1 VDFGLAE
8 GLKFCSKSEIIYY
21 SVLGENMA
29 ELPEIPGYEVL
40 SQLGEGGMSTVY
52 LGIQK
57 KLNRKVAI
65 KILEPSLLKKKRIE
79 ERFMKEAQIA
89 ANLHH
94 SNIIQVFDTGKVED
108 YHYTIMEYLEESL
121 KDRMQQSPENKI
133 PPKMALKI
141 TRKIMSALDYAHW
154 QGVFHRDIK
163 PDNIMFRQDSTP
175 VLMDFGISLLFDV
188 PVETDRLTRE
198 GIIMGTIH
206 YMSPEQ
212 CLNKK
217 DIDGRSDIYSL
228 GVVLYEMLTGK
239 KPYEGDS
246 QLNIAFKHTKD
257 PIPRLTGGLSQYQ
270 PLIDGMMAKK
280 KDDRVSSGAQF
291 MELLEKIES
300 SPAGSAAP
308 PVKPQFEQPKVMLQ
322 PTPSPQPG
330 LRPSPPGTT
339 APEEAP
345 IKRKDPIMASPYKPP
360 EPINERFKSF
370 IKTSIEK
377 LKSFTTQV
385 NQNFASSTTKMVEK
399 VDPVMN
405 KPIMKKLLLTVLPG
419 LVLLI
424 ILAIIIF
431 APGSPGSI
439 DSNQQP
445 GTILPFL
452 RELFEQAPRYHQEL
466 NLARELYQKGDYKSL
481 SEARKKI
488 NELKEIVI
496 IPEVEDLE
504 IKINNSINLLQK
516 DFNSYYDAA
525 IDYYYKDKN
534 LDKAAESIQKAKE
547 IYTTKELLELE
558 ALIEE
563 EINDRGTKK
572 K

>member
-1 VDFGLAE
+1 
-8 GLKFCSKSEIIYY
+8 
-21 SVLGENMA
+21 MA
-29 ELPEIPGYEVL
+29 DLPEIPGYEIL
-40 SQLGEGGMSTVY
+40 SRLGEGGMSTVY

-57 KLNRKVAI
+57 KLSRKIAI
-65 KILEPSLLKKKRIE
+65 KILEPSLLKKKRVE

-94 SNIIQVFDTGKVED
+94 SNIIQVFDTGKIEN
-108 YHYTIMEYLEESL
+108 YHYTIMEYLDESL
-121 KDRMQQSPENKI
+121 KDRMRQYSENKM

-188 PVETDRLTRE
+188 QDEPDRLTKE

-239 KPYEGDS
+239 KPFEGDS

-257 PIPRLTGGLSQYQ
+257 PIPGLPGEFSQYQ

-280 KDDRVSSGAQF
+280 RNDRISSGAQF

-300 SPAGSAAP
+300 SPAGPTAP
-308 PVKPQFEQPKVMLQ
+308 PVEQRSEQPKETPQ
-322 PTPSPQPG
+322 PGPSPQSGLTSSQPETTVPEFVPG
-330 LRPSPPGTT
+330 
-339 APEEAP
+339 
-345 IKRKDPIMASPYKPP
+345 KRKEAVFSSPYKPP
-360 EPINERFKSF
+360 EPVKERLKSF
-370 IKTSIEK
+370 IKTSVEK
-377 LKSFTTQV
+377 LKLFINQVKQKLVSFT
-385 NQNFASSTTKMVEK
+385 AKMINNL
-399 VDPVMN
+399 DPVMN
-405 KPIMKKLLLTVLPG
+405 KPIMKKLLLAVLPG
-419 LVLLI
+419 LVILV
-424 ILAIIIF
+424 ILAIVIF
-431 APGSPGSI
+431 APGSPGSRG
-439 DSNQQP
+439 SNQQS
-445 GTILPFL
+445 GTGLPFFG
-452 RELFEQAPRYHQEL
+452 ELLEQAPRYHQDL
-466 NLARELYQKGDYKSL
+466 KLAREFYQKGDYKNL
-481 SEARKKI
+481 EEARKKI
-488 NELKEIVI
+488 NELKAIVI
-496 IPEVEDLE
+496 IPGLE
-504 IKINNSINLLQK
+504 ELEMRINNGINLLQR
-516 DFNSYYDAA
+516 DFNRYYDEA
-525 IDYYYKDKN
+525 IDYYYKEKN

-547 IYTTKELLELE
+547 IYTTKELLDLE

-563 EINDRGTKK
+563 EIKDRETKK
-572 K
+572 KK

>member
-1 VDFGLAE
+1 
-8 GLKFCSKSEIIYY
+8 
-21 SVLGENMA
+21 MA
-29 ELPEIPGYEVL
+29 DLPEIPGYEIIG
-40 SQLGEGGMSTVY
+40 QLGEGGMSNVY

-57 KLNRKVAI
+57 KLKRKIAI
-65 KILEPSLLKKKRIE
+65 KILEPSLLKKKKLE
-79 ERFMKEAQIA
+79 DRFMKEAQIA

-94 SNIIQVFDTGKVED
+94 SNIIQIFDTGKIQN

-121 KDRMQQSPENKI
+121 KDRMQQSPGNKI

-188 PVETDRLTRE
+188 QDEPDRLTKE

-239 KPYEGDS
+239 KPFEGDS
-246 QLNIAFKHTKD
+246 QLNIGFKHTME
-257 PIPRLTGGLSQYQ
+257 PIPRLPGELSQYQ

-280 KDDRVSSGAQF
+280 RKDRISSGAQF
-291 MELLEKIES
+291 MELLGKIES
-300 SPAGSAAP
+300 SPAGSTAP
-308 PVKPQFEQPKVMLQ
+308 PVEPQPYQPKETPQ
-322 PTPSPQPG
+322 PAPSPQPG
-330 LRPSPPGTT
+330 LTSSSPGRAT
-339 APEEAP
+339 PELVP
-345 IKRKDPIMASPYKPP
+345 VKRKDPVMSSPYKPP
-360 EPINERFKSF
+360 EPLMERLKSF
-370 IKTSIEK
+370 IKTSVEK
-377 LKSFTTQV
+377 LTSFINQV
-385 NQNFASSTTKMVEK
+385 NQKVVSFTTKMVEK
-399 VDPVMN
+399 LDPIMN
-405 KPIMKKLLLTVLPG
+405 TPIMKKLLLTVLPS

-431 APGSPGSI
+431 APSSQ
-439 DSNQQP
+439 DSRSFNQQP
-445 GTILPFL
+445 GTGLPFFG
-452 RELFEQAPRYHQEL
+452 ELIEQAPRYHQEL
-466 NLARELYQKGDYKSL
+466 ELAREFYQKGDYKSL
-481 SEARKKI
+481 AEARKKI

-496 IPEVEDLE
+496 IPGLE
-504 IKINNSINLLQK
+504 ELEMKINNSINLLER

-525 IDYYYKDKN
+525 IDYYYKDKE
-534 LDKAAESIQKAKE
+534 LDKAEESIQKAKE
-547 IYTTKELLELE
+547 IYTTKELLALE

-563 EINDRGTKK
+563 EIKARGPKK
-572 K
+572 NK